1 MPWTKANNLT
11 TKASKKNKTTSSNLY
26 YTLKAQV
33 ENLKYAEQ
41 QALVHMHW
49 TVDDYDNADY
59 FDLNDILRA
68 QPVNDPASLL
78 PGSSMSDQD
87 LQDQHITRAR
97 FLHESGGM
105 SLSDLHHNQVQK
117 GGNK

>member
-1 MPWTKANNLT
+1 
-11 TKASKKNKTTSSNLY
+11 
-26 YTLKAQV
+26 
-33 ENLKYAEQ
+33 
-41 QALVHMHW
+41 MHW
-49 TVDDYDNADY
+49 TVDEYDNADY

-78 PGSSMSDQD
+78 PGSSMSDKD